1 MHDNEKGP
9 YLLLDSA
16 VIGDRSVKKRETEK
30 RLKCKDRAVEIQRM
44 WNVKTYVI
52 PVIIEGSGTV
62 IIQKISEQH
71 TWIAHQATTKSSDI

>member
-9 YLLLDSA
+9 YLLIDSA
-16 VIGDRSVKKRETEK
+16 VVGDRSVMKREAEK
-30 RLKCKDRAVEIQRM
+30 CLQYKDRAVEMQRM
-44 WNVKTYVI
+44 WDVKTYVI

-71 TWIAHQATTKSSDI
+71 T